1 VDKKPVRI
9 AVATALGREFQ
20 KNLQPVL
27 NDEIAIQKFVE
38 QDCGADGWTLTNGK
52 LIALRDNGDGS
63 HAAIKTYEID
73 SFGRA

>member
-1 VDKKPVRI
+1 MDKKPVRI

-38 QDCGADGWTLTNGK
+38 QDCGADGWTLKKGK
-52 LIALRDNGDGS
+52 LVALRDNGDGS
-63 HAAIKTYEID
+63 HSPIKTYEID